1 MSAKYLGFV
10 CFIYDLICPMECR
23 EMNGLLFLCNLSAL
37 TFSIFRGVGGR
48 PGGTQKAER
57 AANKSL
63 PVTHFNLQIK
73 GETTKRK
80 WWLDWLGVLAYVTQK

>member
-48 PGGTQKAER
+48 PGGTQKVGTSG
-57 AANKSL
+57 KQK
-63 PVTHFNLQIK
+63 PVCDTLQPADK
-73 GETTKRK
+73 GGNDKEEM
-80 WWLDWLGVLAYVTQK
+80 VA